1 MNNDYL
7 KLTKA
12 FDRYYILKKINS
24 TLSWDTQV
32 KMPKDGFYIRE
43 KQLNLINQEIDNSIC
58 NKEISKLINNLDPSN
73 LSKREQRN
81 FFLMKRDFLHKNSL
95 PQKLREDFSKIAL
108 KTEFIWPEA
117 RKNNDYKLF
126 DQYFSKL
133 IKLLREISQI
143 KSEKLNLSKYETLL
157 DLYCPSVKEE
167 ELDKVFTKLENKL
180 PNLIN
185 KIIANQT
192 KPKLLHEQNIPKEL
206 QKKLFLAI
214 TEKFGITN
222 KWCLIDESEHP
233 FCTGY
238 NGDVRI
244 TTKYNECDFTSAFM
258 GIIHE
263 SGHAIYDSN
272 LPQNQCTKAI
282 GQDAGMALHES
293 QSLFYEMQI
302 ARSMEFCKFALPH
315 INKYLNLSISAAD
328 LYNNLN
334 YVKKDYIRI
343 DSDEVT
349 YPLHIILRYNI
360 EKDLINKKIETKDI
374 PEIWAIQTEKLF
386 QLKAPKN
393 HNGCLQD
400 IHWSDGSLGYF
411 PTYSLGAIYASQI
424 ANKFRN
430 ILSDFDN
437 LIEAGNFAKINEVL
451 KENIHKKAHSQNA
464 EEIITEF
471 CGSKLDADCYLRYL
485 EKKFLP

>member
-1 MNNDYL
+1 
-7 KLTKA
+7 
-12 FDRYYILKKINS
+12 
-24 TLSWDTQV
+24 
-32 KMPKDGFYIRE
+32 
-43 KQLNLINQEIDNSIC
+43 
-58 NKEISKLINNLDPSN
+58 
-73 LSKREQRN
+73 
-81 FFLMKRDFLHKNSL
+81 
-95 PQKLREDFSKIAL
+95 
-108 KTEFIWPEA
+108 
-117 RKNNDYKLF
+117 
-126 DQYFSKL
+126 
-133 IKLLREISQI
+133 
-143 KSEKLNLSKYETLL
+143 
-157 DLYCPSVKEE
+157 
-167 ELDKVFTKLENKL
+167 
-180 PNLIN
+180 
-185 KIIANQT
+185 
-192 KPKLLHEQNIPKEL
+192 
-206 QKKLFLAI
+206 
-214 TEKFGITN
+214 
-222 KWCLIDESEHP
+222 
-233 FCTGY
+233 
-238 NGDVRI
+238 
-244 TTKYNECDFTSAFM
+244 M

-393 HNGCLQD
+393 QNGCLQD